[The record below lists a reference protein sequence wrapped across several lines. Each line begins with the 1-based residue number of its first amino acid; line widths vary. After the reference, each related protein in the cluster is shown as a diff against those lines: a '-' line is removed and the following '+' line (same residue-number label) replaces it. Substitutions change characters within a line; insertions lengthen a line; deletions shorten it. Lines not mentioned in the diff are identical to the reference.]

1 MDRRTISWCT
11 LWCSV
16 LFVAACPAQHIQTV
30 ELKHYPLDGLEG
42 IISRTGV
49 ELDPAISS
57 DGRGSLRVTAAA
69 PLTVRLYETGD
80 IPVDD
85 ARLIYQARLRC
96 QNVQG
101 QAYLEMWC
109 RFPGKGEFFSR
120 ALQAPLSG
128 TAEWSSQE
136 TPFFLKKG
144 EDPDE
149 IKLNLVVNGTGTV
162 WIDDIRLIKGP
173 LR

>member
-1 MDRRTISWCT
+1 MDRRIISWCT

-16 LFVAACPAQHIQTV
+16 MLFAACPAQQNQTV
-30 ELKHYPLDGLEG
+30 ELKRYPLDSLEG

-57 DGRGSLRVTAAA
+57 DGKGSIRVAAAA

-96 QNVQG
+96 ENVQG

-128 TAEWSSQE
+128 TAAWSSQE

-162 WIDDIRLIKGP
+162 WIDDIRLIKCP
-173 LR
+173 LT

>member
-1 MDRRTISWCT
+1 M
-11 LWCSV
+11 LWCAV
-16 LFVAACPAQHIQTV
+16 LFLCGCPTPQNQMA
-30 ELKHYPLDGLEG
+30 ELKHYPLDSLEG

-49 ELDPAISS
+49 ECDKIISS
-57 DGRGSLRVTAAA
+57 DGKGSLRVTAAA
-69 PLTVRLYETGD
+69 PLTVRFFETGD
-80 IPVDD
+80 IPVDN
-85 ARLIYQARLRC
+85 ARLIYQARLRAD
-96 QNVQG
+96 NVQG

-120 ALQAPLSG
+120 ALHAPLSG

-136 TPFFLKKG
+136 TSFFLKKG

-173 LR
+173 LT

>member
-1 MDRRTISWCT
+1 M

-16 LFVAACPAQHIQTV
+16 LLASGCRPQQYQAVDLQ
-30 ELKHYPLDGLEG
+30 HYPLDSLEG
-42 IISRTGV
+42 VSSQSGV

-57 DGRGSLRVTAAA
+57 DGKGSLRVTAAA

-80 IPVDD
+80 IPVDN

-96 QNVQG
+96 ENVQG
-101 QAYLEMWC
+101 EAYLEMWC

-162 WIDDIRLIKGP
+162 WIDDIHLIKGP

>member
-1 MDRRTISWCT
+1 MHQRTICACI
-11 LWCSV
+11 LWCSLI
-16 LFVAACPAQHIQTV
+16 LFSACPSQQKQTV
-30 ELKHYPLDGLEG
+30 ELKHYPADSLEG
-42 IISRTGV
+42 VISRSGV
-49 ELDPAISS
+49 ERDPTVSS
-57 DGRGSLRVTAAA
+57 DGKGSLRITAAA
-69 PLTVRLYETGD
+69 PVTVQLYETGD
-80 IPVDD
+80 IPVDN

-96 QNVQG
+96 EHVQG

-136 TPFFLKKG
+136 TIFSLKEG

-149 IKLNLVVNGTGTV
+149 IKLNLVINGTGTV
-162 WIDDIRLIKGP
+162 WIDDLRLIKGRLP
-173 LR
+173 